1 ADLLLDA
8 EDELLV
14 ATVYAKEE
22 KGAPKRLRDLEPV
35 CVLCRVVQPMQ
46 MPQGGVQAVFQGLY
60 RASLRT
66 VEAEGEALRVR
77 VDRAEEID
85 PESPETNRRLVEI
98 FDLVGEYLPRD
109 GSYPDDLG
117 NILRMNVRGPGR
129 FADLVAAYLN
139 LPLSVKRRAATTVDV
154 DERLELLKEALETE
168 LRRCTIEAEIDR
180 KVRSQID
187 ERQREHF
194 LRQQMRAI
202 RNELGEDSS
211 PDEETDTLMERL
223 KNSGM
228 PKEPREVTEREI
240 RRLRSV
246 PPTSAEYQVIRTY
259 AGWLLDLPWKKR
271 TRDRLDMERARAILD
286 EDHSALDKAKERI
299 LEHLAVRKLKKDSRG
314 PILCLVGPPGVGK
327 TSLGKAVAQA
337 LGRKFVRMSVG
348 GLRDEAEI
356 KGHRRTYVGAMPGKV
371 MQLLRRAGVRNP
383 VLQIDEIDKMGAD
396 ARGDPAAAVLEVLDA
411 ECNAEFRD
419 HYLDVGFDLS
429 EVFFLVT
436 ANLLDTIPPAL
447 RDRLE
452 ILRIGGYTREEK
464 IAIARRHLLP
474 RAISESGLEPGQVRF
489 SRSGLERL
497 IDGHTREAGLR
508 ELERGLKAVCRKVA
522 TRHVSGDTAPVSV
535 GLRRLREFLGPA
547 QYRPDLAGRRPEV
560 GVATGLAWTA
570 FGGALLTIEANRMP
584 GSGQIRVTGRLGEVM
599 QESAQ
604 AALSYVRSNC
614 EEFDIAPGT
623 FKETDIHI
631 HFPEGATPKDGP
643 SAGVAVATCLAS
655 LFTGRAVRHDLA
667 MTGEIT
673 LKGRV
678 LEVGGIKEK
687 LLAAHRAGIR
697 CVLVPRDNL
706 KDVEDLP
713 SEVRRDLEVIGSDD
727 VLTNICEGLLHV
739 VTADRSVLT
748 ESDTECPIHVAEGP
762 RSSDRSGRVT

>member
-1 ADLLLDA
+1 
-8 EDELLV
+8 
-14 ATVYAKEE
+14 
-22 KGAPKRLRDLEPV
+22 
-35 CVLCRVVQPMQ
+35 
-46 MPQGGVQAVFQGLY
+46 
-60 RASLRT
+60 
-66 VEAEGEALRVR
+66 
-77 VDRAEEID
+77 
-85 PESPETNRRLVEI
+85 
-98 FDLVGEYLPRD
+98 
-109 GSYPDDLG
+109 
-117 NILRMNVRGPGR
+117 MNVRGPGR

-154 DERLELLKEALETE
+154 DGRLELLKEALETE

-180 KVRSQID
+180 KVRDHID

-202 RNELGEDSS
+202 RSELGEDSS
-211 PDEETDTLMERL
+211 PDEETDALMERL
-223 KNSGM
+223 RKAGM

-271 TRDRLDMERARAILD
+271 TRDRLDMKRAQAILD
-286 EDHSALDKAKERI
+286 EDHTGLEKAKERI

-371 MQLLRRAGVRNP
+371 IQLLRRAGVRNP

-396 ARGDPAAAVLEVLDA
+396 ARG
-411 ECNAEFRD
+411 
-419 HYLDVGFDLS
+419 YLDVGFDLT

-436 ANLLDTIPPAL
+436 ANLLDTIPAAL

-464 IAIARRHLLP
+464 LAIARRHLLP
-474 RAISESGLEPGQVRF
+474 RALAESGLEQGQVRF

-497 IDGHTREAGLR
+497 VDGHTREAGLR
-508 ELERGLKAVCRKVA
+508 ELERGIKAVCRKVA

-535 GLRRLREFLGPA
+535 GLRRLREFLGA
-547 QYRPDLAGRRPEV
+547 AKYRPDLAGRRPEV

-584 GSGQIRVTGRLGEVM
+584 GNGQIRVTGHLGEVM

-604 AALSYVRSNC
+604 AALSYIRSNC
-614 EEFDIAPGT
+614 EEFDIPPGI

-687 LLAAHRAGIR
+687 LLAAHRAEIR
-697 CVLVPRDNL
+697 CVVVPKDNL

-713 SEVRRDLEVIGSDD
+713 PEVRRDLEVIGSDD

-739 VTADRSVLT
+739 VTADRSVIL
-748 ESDTECPIHVAEGP
+748 ESDTECPLHVAERAG
-762 RSSDRSGRVT
+762 SSARSGQII